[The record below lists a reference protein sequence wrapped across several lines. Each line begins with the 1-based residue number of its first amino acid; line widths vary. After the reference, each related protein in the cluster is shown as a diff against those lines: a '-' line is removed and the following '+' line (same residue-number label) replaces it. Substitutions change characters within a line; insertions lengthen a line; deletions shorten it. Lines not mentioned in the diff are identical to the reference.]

1 MNKGNLI
8 IISGPSGSGKDE
20 VLKRLFKKKS
30 DIGFSISSVTR
41 NMREGEV
48 EGEKYNFISVEKF
61 KSMIDN
67 DEFMEY
73 NEYCGN
79 FYGTPKTPVIKSIE
93 NGVDIVLE
101 VDVNGAENIR
111 KNFKDAVSVFIIPP
125 SFCELKR
132 RLVGR
137 GTESAEVIE
146 KRLSEAIGEIS
157 RANEYDY
164 IVVND
169 KIDEAVDN
177 IITIINS
184 ERFKYKNQE
193 KILNEVLKNVK
204 PINRKTYQPLRQQ
217 I

>member
-67 DEFMEY
+67 DEFLEY

-125 SFCELKR
+125 SFAELKR

>member
-30 DIGFSISSVTR
+30 NIGFSISSVTR

-67 DEFMEY
+67 DEFLEY

-125 SFCELKR
+125 SFPELKR

>member
-30 DIGFSISSVTR
+30 NIGFSISSVTR

-67 DEFMEY
+67 DEFLEY

-125 SFCELKR
+125 SFAELKR

>member
-67 DEFMEY
+67 DEFLEY

-125 SFCELKR
+125 SFPELKR

>member
-67 DEFMEY
+67 DEFLEY